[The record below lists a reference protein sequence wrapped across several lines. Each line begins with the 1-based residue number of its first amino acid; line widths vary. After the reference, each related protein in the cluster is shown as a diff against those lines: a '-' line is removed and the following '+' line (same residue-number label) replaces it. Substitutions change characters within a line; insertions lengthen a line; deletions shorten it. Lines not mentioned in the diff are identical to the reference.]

1 MKIVSAKVFL
11 VESGYVKPI
20 VVELTTDEGITGI
33 GEAAIAYGLGS
44 TAAAGMIK
52 DLCERLVMLKDPFRV
67 EQLYTQMYDNSFWAK
82 GGGAI
87 VFAGI
92 SAIETALWDIK
103 GKAANLPV
111 YEFFGGK
118 VFDEVPV
125 YANGWNYHCYD
136 AASWASAA
144 ERPMAD
150 GFKALKC
157 YPLATQDEKGRLQHV
172 QRRAHDREFTELAY
186 QRVKQLLEVTGD
198 QAEVFIDLS
207 GGLTTDETIRLC
219 KRYEDLGIT
228 WIEEPCDAFDVG
240 AMEKIYNSSNA
251 SMAAGERLYT
261 RQGFRRLIEKQVVD
275 IVQPDVGNTGG
286 LGETKK
292 IATMAEAYNMR
303 VAPHNCASSLCT
315 AATLQVSVTMPNFM
329 TLEIYPYFSDSPKYV
344 QILENPLEAKI
355 ADGKL
360 VVPSDVGLGA
370 TLDQKAI
377 APFLWAECKEQ

>member
-1 MKIVSAKVFL
+1 MKVIAAKVFL

-20 VVELTTDEGITGI
+20 IVELTTDQGITGI
-33 GEAAIAYGLGS
+33 GEAAIAYGLGA

-52 DLCERLVMLKDPFRV
+52 DLCERVIIGADPFRI
-67 EQLYTQMYDNSFWAK
+67 EELYSKMYDNSFWAK

-103 GKAANLPV
+103 AKATNLPI

-125 YANGWNYHCYD
+125 YANGWNYHCFD
-136 AASWASAA
+136 AASWAQAA
-144 ERPMAD
+144 ERPMKD
-150 GFKALKC
+150 GYKALKC
-157 YPLATQDEKGRLQHV
+157 YPLATQDDKGRLQHV
-172 QRRAHDREFTELAY
+172 QRRAHDRDFTELAY
-186 QRVKQLLEVTGD
+186 QRVKQLVEVTGD
-198 QAEVFIDLS
+198 AAEVYIDLS
-207 GGLTTDETIRLC
+207 GGMTTAETIRLC

-240 AMEKIYNSSNA
+240 AMEKIANATQA

-261 RQGFRRLIEKQVVD
+261 RQGFRRLIEKQIVD

-292 IATMAEAYNMR
+292 IAAMAEAYNMR

-315 AATLQVSVTMPNFM
+315 AATMQVAVTLPNFM
-329 TLEIYPYFSDSPKYV
+329 TMEIYPYFSDSPKYV
-344 QILENPLEAKI
+344 QVVQGAPEERI

-360 VVPSDVGLGA
+360 GITAEPGLGV
-370 TLDQKAI
+370 TLDQAAI
-377 APFLWAECKEQ
+377 APYLWAECKAQ

>member
-1 MKIVSAKVFL
+1 MKITSAKVYL

-20 VVELTTDEGITGI
+20 IVELTTDEGITGI
-33 GEAAIAYGLGS
+33 GEAAIAYGLGA

-52 DLCERLVMLKDPFRV
+52 DLCDRLIIGQDPFRI
-67 EQLYTQMYDNSFWAK
+67 EHIYSLMYDNSFWTK

-87 VFAGI
+87 SFAGI

-103 GKAANLPV
+103 GKAAKLPV

-118 VFDEVPV
+118 IFDEVPV

-136 AASWASAA
+136 AASWAKAA

-150 GFKALKC
+150 GYKALKC
-157 YPLATQDEKGRLQHV
+157 YPLATQDSKGRLQHV
-172 QRRAHDREFTELAY
+172 QRRTHDRDFMELAY

-198 QAEVFIDLS
+198 QAEVYIDLS
-207 GGLTTDETIRLC
+207 GSVTTDESIRLC

-240 AMEKIYNSSNA
+240 AMEKIAKATTA
-251 SMAAGERLYT
+251 SMAAGERLYS
-261 RQGFRRLIEKQVVD
+261 RQGFRRLIEKQIVD

-292 IATMAEAYNMR
+292 IAAMAEAYNMR

-315 AATLQVSVTMPNFM
+315 AATLQVSVTLPNFM
-329 TLEIYPYFSDSPKYV
+329 TLEIYPYFTDSPKYV
-344 QILENPLEAKI
+344 RILENPLEERI

-360 VVPSDVGLGA
+360 VVPADVGLGA

-377 APFLWAECKEQ
+377 APYLWAEVTGQ

>member
-52 DLCERLVMLKDPFRV
+52 DLCERLVMGKDPFRV

-136 AASWASAA
+136 AASWAKAA

-344 QILENPLEAKI
+344 QILENPLEARI

-360 VVPSDVGLGA
+360 VVPGDVGIGA

>member
-20 VVELTTDEGITGI
+20 IVELTTDEGITGI
-33 GEAAIAYGLGS
+33 GEAAIAYGLGA

-52 DLCERLVMLKDPFRV
+52 DFCDRLVIGADPFRV
-67 EQLYTQMYDNSFWAK
+67 ETLFTKMYDNSFWAK

-111 YEFFGGK
+111 FEFFGGK
-118 VFDEVPV
+118 VFDDVPV

-136 AASWASAA
+136 ADSWAHAA

-157 YPLATQDEKGRLQHV
+157 YPLATQNEKGRLQHV
-172 QRRAHDREFTELAY
+172 QRRAHDRDFMELAY
-186 QRVKQLLEVTGD
+186 QRVKKLVDVAGSSTEVY
-198 QAEVFIDLS
+198 IDLS
-207 GGLTTDETIRLC
+207 GGMTTAETIRLC
-219 KRYEDLGIT
+219 KRYEDLGVT

-240 AMEKIYNSSNA
+240 AMEKISKATNA
-251 SMAAGERLYT
+251 SLAAGERLYT
-261 RQGFRRLIEKQVVD
+261 RQGFRRLIEKQIVD

-286 LGETKK
+286 LSETKK
-292 IATMAEAYNMR
+292 IAAMAEAYNML

-315 AATLQVSVTMPNFM
+315 AATMQVGVTMPNFM
-329 TLEIYPYFSDSPKYV
+329 TMEIYPYFSDSPKYV
-344 QILENPLEAKI
+344 QILQNSPEDRITNGRLAVTNEA
-355 ADGKL
+355 
-360 VVPSDVGLGA
+360 GLGV

-377 APFLWAECKEQ
+377 APFLWAECKGD

>member
-1 MKIVSAKVFL
+1 MKITSAKVFL
-11 VESGYVKPI
+11 VDSGYVKPI
-20 VVELTTDEGITGI
+20 IVELSTDEGITGI
-33 GEAAIAYGLGS
+33 GEAAIAYGLGA

-52 DLCERLVMLKDPFRV
+52 DLCDRLIIGKDPFRI
-67 EQLYTQMYDNSFWAK
+67 EQLYCEMYDNSFWTK

-87 VFAGI
+87 SFAGI

-136 AASWASAA
+136 AASWAKAA
-144 ERPMAD
+144 ERPMGD
-150 GFKALKC
+150 GYKALKC
-157 YPLATQDEKGRLQHV
+157 YPLATQDDRGRLQHV
-172 QRRAHDREFTELAY
+172 QRRTHDRDFMELAY
-186 QRVKQLLEVTGD
+186 QRVKQLLEVTGN
-198 QAEVFIDLS
+198 QAEVYIDLS
-207 GGLTTDETIRLC
+207 GSVTTDESIRLC

-240 AMEKIYNSSNA
+240 AMEKIANA
-251 SMAAGERLYT
+251 TTASLAAGERLYT
-261 RQGFRRLIEKQVVD
+261 RQGFRRLIERQIVD

-286 LGETKK
+286 LAETKK
-292 IATMAEAYNMR
+292 IAAMAEAYNMR

-315 AATLQVSVTMPNFM
+315 AATIQVGVTLPNFM
-329 TLEIYPYFSDSPKYV
+329 TMEIYPYFTDSPKYV
-344 QILENPLEAKI
+344 RILENPLEERI
-355 ADGKL
+355 AEGKL
-360 VVPSDVGLGA
+360 VVPADAGLAA

-377 APFLWAECKEQ
+377 APYLWAEITAQ